1 MNTIDSQ
8 YKYEDTTNA
17 TQCDIFNNDTKSEK
31 NQMPS
36 HSKVFRSL
44 EDGSRP
50 SSVGTA

>member
-31 NQMPS
+31 IKCHLTQ
-36 HSKVFRSL
+36 RSSGRL
-44 EDGSRP
+44 KMATDP
-50 SSVGTA
+50 PQ